1 MKSGKNHIGSQLK
14 KIRTLKGITQEELA
28 KKIGKTRP
36 LVSYFERTGIINKYT
51 LQDIAAALNVSVSF
65 IENFEETNLHYVNK
79 IENNVLN
86 EQQENALIQ
95 SMQNEIKFLKNTIE
109 HQWKLIFEL
118 TKNIE

>member
-1 MKSGKNHIGSQLK
+1 M
-14 KIRTLKGITQEELA
+14 
-28 KKIGKTRP
+28 
-36 LVSYFERTGIINKYT
+36 SYFERTGIINKYT

-86 EQQENALIQ
+86 EQQEDALIQ